1 MMLAEQLIRI
11 PPRGGFDPPRAVIR
25 EWHRIVGRPDPKV
38 ALRAEPRVAQA
49 PEPAYAHRFDGTA
62 LALDKRVEERDLREE
77 RVARP
82 AVLERAERVD
92 RLRGA
97 RRDAAPAA
105 ARLDI
110 RCARAGERGERIV

>member
-11 PPRGGFDPPRAVIR
+11 AQRGEFDLARAVIR

-62 LALDKRVEERDLREE
+62 LALDKRVEERARREGGAA
-77 RVARP
+77 RRP
-82 AVLERAERVD
+82 ALERAERVD

-110 RCARAGERGERIV
+110 RCARAGERGER